1 MKRPDTRPFTT
12 GKRPQQPAATGAITG
27 LFGNTLLGWAYNRS
41 DPEQRLIVEIY
52 IDDAFVAVTRAD
64 KEQPIDVEGDGFHGL
79 WVQLPMVFLK
89 TAKKVSAR
97 IANQGAWLTGSIALP
112 QASTNA
118 HQVTQPAQS
127 HVYYGGGLRI
137 NGWAFD
143 PAQSGKEL
151 VLRAR
156 EGDQIVATTTADKPH
171 PALVYSK
178 DPDHGFEFDLPWPL
192 ADGQPHTI
200 HVETETGEPLAGSPI
215 TICVRPEGLA
225 QLLHRHLPT
234 TMDAPTRGLL
244 IALAEQQARRF
255 PGSCGFE
262 QYESWFNLFQQPG
275 PMMRPKGQVTVLL
288 LNEPTDTRQDRERSL
303 QSISQ
308 QRLPQNQITVV
319 TADASALADTLRPHL
334 QQDTL
339 LVPLRVGDRLAPHA
353 LDTLLETF
361 NSHPEAAWGTADCDQ
376 DTDAGGRTN
385 PWLKPA
391 WDETLFQSLDLV
403 TPGGAFRSETVL
415 KALPQLTANSGW
427 GDLLNAIV
435 VQQPSNVLHL
445 PRVLYHR
452 SALASC
458 IPERRTPQWPTPKR
472 WPSVS
477 LIVPTRDQL
486 HYLQPCIDG
495 LLDDTDYPDLEI
507 IVVNN
512 DSHEPETLSYLKNIQ
527 QRGVKVLDYPKAFN
541 YAAINNWA
549 VGQATGTV
557 VGLINND
564 IKVIEPN
571 WLKTMVTQLSRPN
584 VGAVGAKLLWPNG
597 MVQHGGVVV
606 GINQLAAHS
615 GNKCYKD
622 DAGYL
627 GVNQVAREQS
637 AVTAACLLMTK
648 ADFEALKGFDADQF
662 PVAFNDVDL
671 CLRLR
676 QTGKRIVWT
685 PDAMLIHA
693 ESASRGKEDSPS
705 KAQRAHREQSNF
717 IRQWATLIVTDP
729 HYHPA
734 LSQDFANGP
743 YAALA
748 CPPPPLT
755 PRVSKPAPEGQI
767 GVR

>member
-1 MKRPDTRPFTT
+1 MKRPDTQPFAT
-12 GKRPQQPAATGAITG
+12 GKRPQQPAATGGITG

-64 KEQPIDVEGDGFHGL
+64 KEQPIDVEGDGFHGF
-79 WVQLPMVFLK
+79 WVQLPTEFLK

-112 QASTNA
+112 QTSNNA

-127 HVYYGGGLRI
+127 QVYYGGGLRM

-151 VLRAR
+151 MLRAR

-178 DPDHGFEFDLPWPL
+178 DPDHGFEFDLPWQL

-200 HVETETGEPLAGSPI
+200 HVETESGEPLAGSPI
-215 TICVRPEGLA
+215 TVCVRPEGLA

-234 TMDAPTRGLL
+234 TMDAPTRDLL

-262 QYESWFNLFQQPG
+262 QYETWFNLFQKPG

-288 LNEPTDTRQDRERSL
+288 LDEPTATREDRERSL

-308 QRLPQNQITVV
+308 QRLPQNQIKVV
-319 TADASALADTLRPHL
+319 TADVSALADTLRPHL
-334 QQDTL
+334 QQATL

-376 DTDAGGRTN
+376 DKDEGTASGQRCN

-403 TPGGAFRSETVL
+403 TPGGAFRADAVL

-427 GDLLNAIV
+427 DDLLNVIIA
-435 VQQPSNVLHL
+435 QHPSKVLHL

-452 SALASC
+452 SARAEAL
-458 IPERRTPQWPTPKR
+458 PQRRTPQWTNPKQ
-472 WPSVS
+472 WPRVS

-486 HYLQPCIDG
+486 HYLKPCIEG
-495 LLDDTDYPDLEI
+495 LRHSTDYPALEI
-507 IVVNN
+507 IVVDN
-512 DSHEPETLSYLKNIQ
+512 DSHEPETLAYLSALERDGIQ
-527 QRGVKVLDYPKAFN
+527 VLRYPHAFN

-549 VGQATGTV
+549 VEHASGEV
-557 VGLINND
+557 IGLINND

-606 GINQLAAHS
+606 GINQLAGHA
-615 GNKCYKD
+615 GNTLYQND
-622 DAGYL
+622 PGYL
-627 GVNQVAREQS
+627 GLNLVAKEQS
-637 AVTAACLLMTK
+637 AVTAACLLVAK
-648 ADFEALKGFDADQF
+648 ADYQAIGGLDSDQF
-662 PVAFNDVDL
+662 PVTFNDVDL
-671 CLRLR
+671 CLKLR
-676 QTGKRIVWT
+676 ARGLKIVWT
-685 PDAMLIHA
+685 PEAVLTHA
-693 ESASRGKEDSPS
+693 ESASRGKEDQPS
-705 KAQRAHREQSNF
+705 KWVRAQREQRHF
-717 IRQWATLIVTDP
+717 IADWGRKIPVDP
-729 HYHPA
+729 YHHPA
-734 LSQDFANGP
+734 LSRDHNDNP
-743 YAALA
+743 YGALA
-748 CPPPPLT
+748 CPPAPLPPRL
-755 PRVSKPAPEGQI
+755 
-767 GVR
+767 